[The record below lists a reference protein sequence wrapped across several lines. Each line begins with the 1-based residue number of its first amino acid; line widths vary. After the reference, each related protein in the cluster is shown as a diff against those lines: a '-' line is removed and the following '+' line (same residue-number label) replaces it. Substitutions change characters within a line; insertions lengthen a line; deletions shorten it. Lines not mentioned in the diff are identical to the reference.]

1 MDDRQKIHDRLR
13 KKEQEVQA
21 LEERV
26 RTARTYI
33 QALQDVLKLLDGDK
47 SQEVGVVASA
57 ESVLRPG
64 SAVHKARVAILAA
77 SAPMHINALTE
88 AIGGDS
94 SREGRISLASSLAA
108 YVRKGEIFTRPAPNT
123 FGLVELG
130 HKTIP
135 DEDDRPPAGFGQTV
149 RKSHLGNRPSR
160 TRPFHLSA
168 PRNRPHRR
176 QSQKPHRKK
185 WTSRIGKI
193 KSTLRGP

>member
-77 SAPMHINALTE
+77 SAPIHINALTE

-149 RKSHLGNRPSR
+149 PQI
-160 TRPFHLSA
+160 A
-168 PRNRPHRR
+168 PRQPPNPHATVSFVR
-176 QSQKPHRKK
+176 SAKSATSTPEPEAPSEEIDESKRKN
-185 WTSRIGKI
+185 
-193 KSTLRGP
+193 

>member
-1 MDDRQKIHDRLR
+1 MRVEGARMDDRQKIHDRLR

-64 SAVHKARVAILAA
+64 SAVHKARTAILTA

-130 HKTIP
+130 HKTTP
-135 DEDDRPPAGFGQTV
+135 DEDDGPPAGFGQTV
-149 RKSHLGNRPSR
+149 PRI
-160 TRPFHLSA
+160 A
-168 PRNRPHRR
+168 PRQPPNPHAVSFGR
-176 QSQKPHRKK
+176 SA
-185 WTSRIGKI
+185 
-193 KSTLRGP
+193 KSTEPEAPSEEIE

>member
-1 MDDRQKIHDRLR
+1 MDDRQKIQDRLR

-26 RTARTYI
+26 RTARTYV
-33 QALQDVLKLLDGDK
+33 QALQDVLRLLDDEK
-47 SQEVGVVASA
+47 SQEAPRGAA

-64 SAVHKARVAILAA
+64 SSVHKAREAILAA
-77 SAPMHINALTE
+77 AAPMHINSLTE

-123 FGLVELG
+123 FGLIELG

-135 DEDDRPPAGFGQTV
+135 DEDDGPPAGFGQTV
-149 RKSHLGNRPSR
+149 PRIAPRQPPNPHATVSFGRSAKSA
-160 TRPFHLSA
+160 TSA
-168 PRNRPHRR
+168 PDPEAPSEEINDLPH
-176 QSQKPHRKK
+176 
-185 WTSRIGKI
+185 
-193 KSTLRGP
+193 

>member
-21 LEERV
+21 LEERL

-33 QALQDVLKLLDGDK
+33 QALQDVLKLLDGEK
-47 SQEVGVVASA
+47 SQEAGAGVVTST
-57 ESVLRPG
+57 EPVLRPG
-64 SAVHKARVAILAA
+64 SSVHKARVAILTA
-77 SAPMHINALTE
+77 SAPMHINALAE

-135 DEDDRPPAGFGQTV
+135 DEDDGPPAGFGQTV
-149 RKSHLGNRPSR
+149 PANR
-160 TRPFHLSA
+160 T
-168 PRNRPHRR
+168 
-176 QSQKPHRKK
+176 
-185 WTSRIGKI
+185 
-193 KSTLRGP
+193 

>member
-1 MDDRQKIHDRLR
+1 MRVEGARMDDRQKIHDRLR

-21 LEERV
+21 LEERL

-33 QALQDVLKLLDGDK
+33 QALQDVLKLLDGEK
-47 SQEVGVVASA
+47 GQEAGVVASA
-57 ESVLRPG
+57 ESVLRAG
-64 SAVHKARVAILAA
+64 SAVHKARVAILTA

-123 FGLVELG
+123 FGLMELG

-135 DEDDRPPAGFGQTV
+135 DEDDGPPAGFGQTV
-149 RKSHLGNRPSR
+149 PRI
-160 TRPFHLSA
+160 A
-168 PRNRPHRR
+168 PRQPPNPHATVSFGR
-176 QSQKPHRKK
+176 STKSA
-185 WTSRIGKI
+185 TSVSEPEAPSEEIDD
-193 KSTLRGP
+193 LPF

>member
-21 LEERV
+21 LEERL

-33 QALQDVLKLLDGDK
+33 QALQDVLKLLDDEK
-47 SQEVGVVASA
+47 SQEARSVTST

-64 SAVHKARVAILAA
+64 SSVHKARAAILTA
-77 SAPMHINALTE
+77 STPMHINTLTE
-88 AIGGDS
+88 AIGADS

-135 DEDDRPPAGFGQTV
+135 EEDEGPPAGFGQTV
-149 RKSHLGNRPSR
+149 VR
-160 TRPFHLSA
+160 TATA
-168 PRNRPHRR
+168 PRQPPDPHAPV
-176 QSQKPHRKK
+176 SL
-185 WTSRIGKI
+185 G
-193 KSTLRGP
+193 RGVKLAPPAPEPES